1 MKLLL
6 AIVPAGD
13 ADELIDT
20 LLRND
25 FGVTRIDSSG
35 GFLRQSNVT
44 LLIGVEATQVDRA
57 LQLITA
63 TCHPHV
69 ELEPNKAKLTTRC
82 ALVFILSV
90 ESCVGV

>member
-6 AIVPAGD
+6 AIVQADD
-13 ADELIDT
+13 ADRVIDA
-20 LLRND
+20 LLKDDYR
-25 FGVTRIDSSG
+25 VTRIDSSG

-44 LLIGVEATQVDRA
+44 LLVGVEDAQVNGA
-57 LQLITA
+57 LQLISTS
-63 TCHPHV
+63 CRPHA
-69 ELEPNKAKLTTRC
+69 ELEPNKAGLTMRR